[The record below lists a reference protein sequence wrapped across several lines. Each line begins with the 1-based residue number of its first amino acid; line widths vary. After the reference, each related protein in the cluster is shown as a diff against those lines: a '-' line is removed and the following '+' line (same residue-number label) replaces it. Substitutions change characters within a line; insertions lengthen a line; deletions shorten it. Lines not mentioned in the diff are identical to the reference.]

1 MQELKEAIKRGDI
14 EKPGVINRHV
24 FPLSMGH
31 VWCFKIAGASE
42 CGNCFSNKSTLSA
55 PAGQEHRHSS
65 LRTVIDALDGGANLQ
80 HCYANGITPLLGVT
94 RIYASCCQV
103 RKKLM
108 KRWNKGDLPKL
119 NRVHWVHVSS
129 ALISCDFLWCV
140 VDLVPRQCVEASFGA
155 LVWRLRP
162 QFNFFSV
169 SRVKFL
175 TWRRSIH
182 GMITSRKPVFGAAHV
197 HNGSRQCSTSSWMW
211 CRPQKL
217 ARWQFQ
223 EAVQKDGLTMNDL
236 CAFCAFCAFCALS
249 ISQSQHW
256 NRQGEALDAEIR
268 GPAGQNDRWM
278 QAVVSGRSGA

>member
-1 MQELKEAIKRGDI
+1 MFFHLAWGMCD
-14 EKPGVINRHV
+14 
-24 FPLSMGH
+24 
-31 VWCFKIAGASE
+31 ASRLQVLQQVE
-42 CGNCFSNKSTLSA
+42 IVSATNPHKSTLSA
-55 PAGQEHRHSS
+55 PAGKENRHSS

-80 HCYANGITPLLGVT
+80 HCYANGITPFLGVTGVT

-119 NRVHWVHVSS
+119 NRVHWVHWVHVSS

-155 LVWRLRP
+155 LVWLRP
-162 QFNFFSV
+162 QFKFFSL

-175 TWRRSIH
+175 IVPYLKAINTWH
-182 GMITSRKPVFGAAHV
+182 D
-197 HNGSRQCSTSSWMW
+197 SRQCSTSSWMW
-211 CRPQKL
+211 CRPQRL

-223 EAVQKDGLTMNDL
+223 EAVQKDGLTTNDL

-249 ISQSQHW
+249 ISQHW

-268 GPAGQNDRWM
+268 GPAGQNDRRM